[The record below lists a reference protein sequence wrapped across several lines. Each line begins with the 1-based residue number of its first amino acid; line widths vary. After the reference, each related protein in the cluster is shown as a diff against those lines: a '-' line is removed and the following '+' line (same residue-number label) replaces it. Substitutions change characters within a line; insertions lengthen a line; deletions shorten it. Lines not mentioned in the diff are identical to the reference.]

1 MSIELKQLDEEE
13 EEGEEGEEETRDDL
27 TRDRCIHPSF
37 DLTRD
42 GCIHPSFHLSSL
54 GRTFQACGCN
64 TAGIVLLDLPSDK
77 IKVFGII

>member
-13 EEGEEGEEETRDDL
+13 EEGEEETGDDL

-64 TAGIVLLDLPSDK
+64 TAGIVLLDLPSSK
-77 IKVFGII
+77 ITVLGII

>member
-13 EEGEEGEEETRDDL
+13 EEGEEGDEETRDDL
-27 TRDRCIHPSF
+27 TRDRCIHPS
-37 DLTRD
+37 RD

-64 TAGIVLLDLPSDK
+64 RAGIVLLDLPSSK
-77 IKVFGII
+77 IKILGII